1 MKRVMTLV
9 CCFAAGLVFLS
20 GCVGVIGTATRPA
33 STPPK
38 SNDTNLLVKVDFEK
52 NGILIDSI
60 SAIVSKDSIPVIQ
73 HTYHEKQ
80 KKSEMVIG
88 LSFNANNIKKVSKE
102 TYSMNY
108 KVRLTVPFVITQN
121 AYGSST
127 LHTEF
132 VSDSSLNIKLD
143 QPAYIYESN
152 VYKVKMTITVPK

>member
-1 MKRVMTLV
+1 MKRVMTLA
-9 CCFAAGLVFLS
+9 CCFAAALSLLS

-38 SNDTNLLVKVDFEK
+38 SNDHNLLVKVDFEK
-52 NGILIDSI
+52 NGVLLDSI

-88 LSFNANNIKKVSKE
+88 LSFNANNIKKVSKG

-108 KVRLTVPFVITQN
+108 KVRLTVPFVITKN

-132 VSDSSLNIKLD
+132 ISDSSLNIKLD
-143 QPAYIYESN
+143 QPTYIYESN
-152 VYKVKMTITVPK
+152 VYKVKLTVTVQK